1 MDCSGHLDVFLGK
14 FHPIAHINDVL
25 TLAPNSPLI
34 GGAFSNPAT
43 RYPSLF
49 DYELFRKFP
58 YFLPCLVTAAVAL
71 FSTVSAYFFLDEVRP
86 YHSLDA
92 NTPC

>member
-1 MDCSGHLDVFLGK
+1 MDCSGHLDVFSGK
-14 FHPIAHINDVL
+14 FHPIAHINDSL
-25 TLAPNSPLI
+25 TLVPNSPLI

-58 YFLPCLVTAAVAL
+58 YFLPCLVSAAVAL
-71 FSTVSAYFFLDEVRP
+71 FSAATAYLFLNEVRP
-86 YHSLDA
+86 HHGLDVK
-92 NTPC
+92 TPS